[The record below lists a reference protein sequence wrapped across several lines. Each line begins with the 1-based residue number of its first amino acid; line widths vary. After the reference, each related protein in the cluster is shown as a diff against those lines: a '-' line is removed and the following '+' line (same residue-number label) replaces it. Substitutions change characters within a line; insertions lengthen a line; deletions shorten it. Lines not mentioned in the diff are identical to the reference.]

1 MKLSIITATFNSQ
14 DSIERCLDSV
24 VDSNIYN
31 YEHIIIDGVSTD
43 KTINIIKKYQKINPN
58 IKLTSEPD
66 NGIYDAL
73 NKGVRKSTGDIIGF
87 LHSDDFF
94 QTKSILSEMI
104 TRAEKEN
111 LDGIYGD
118 LNYVNG
124 DIPPKI
130 IRRWRSNDFNLSLL
144 KNGWMPP
151 HPTLFLKKEVYEK
164 YGLFNLNYKISA
176 DYDFMLRILKAGNLR
191 VQYLP
196 KVVTSM
202 QLGGASNKNLKN
214 ILMKMKEDLK
224 ILKNNNIGSLLS
236 LFLKNIRKIRQFF

>member
-1 MKLSIITATFNSQ
+1 MKLSIITATFNSE
-14 DSIERCLDSV
+14 DTIERCLNSV
-24 VDSNIYN
+24 IDSNIYN
-31 YEHIIIDGVSTD
+31 YEHIIIDGVSND

-58 IKLTSEPD
+58 IKLISELD
-66 NGIYDAL
+66 KGIYDAL
-73 NKGVRKSTGDIIGF
+73 NKGIIKSTGDIIGF

-94 QTKSILSEMI
+94 QTKFILSEI
-104 TRAEKEN
+104 ISRVEKEN

-130 IRRWRSNDFNLSLL
+130 IRRWRSNDFNLRFL

-151 HPTLFLKKEVYEK
+151 HPTLFLKKQVYKK

-176 DYDFMLRILKAGNLR
+176 DYDFMLRILKVVNLK

-224 ILKNNNIGSLLS
+224 ILKYNNIGGLLS
-236 LFLKNIRKIRQFF
+236 LFLKNIRKLRQFF